1 MKIGKT
7 FVAGWLTMQW
17 IATLVLAAAIPYMFF
32 SDVHGL
38 VTDDFY
44 LPFLIAAAVATAGY
58 LLAARA
64 LRSWQEG
71 S

>member
-1 MKIGKT
+1 MKVGKT
-7 FVAGWLTMQW
+7 FVVGWLTVQW
-17 IATLVLAAAIPYMFF
+17 LATLGLAASILYVVF

-44 LPFLIAAAVATAGY
+44 PPFLIAAAIATAGY

-71 S
+71 F

>member
-1 MKIGKT
+1 VKIGKP
-7 FVAGWLTMQW
+7 FVAGWLTVQW
-17 IATLVLAAAIPYMFF
+17 LATLVLAAAIPYMFF

-44 LPFLIAAAVATAGY
+44 PPFLIAATIATAGY
-58 LLAARA
+58 LFAARA